1 MNTAQENIAVI
12 KIGVRNGEVY
22 IHIYIWRCYIYIRI
36 YHNTAFDNYK
46 MIYSMIG
53 MMLKY
58 KNG

>member
-22 IHIYIWRCYIYIRI
+22 IYIYMAMLYIYTYI